1 MVFPLVPQVIVKT
14 SVNFT
19 RHQPQTR
26 DWHGGVRTNL
36 PTGREGGGGWVDGC
50 VDGWQGK
57 VGEMGEGNERKQV
70 KELPLP
76 QAELTTN
83 L

>member
-1 MVFPLVPQVIVKT
+1 MVGYV
-14 SVNFT
+14 
-19 RHQPQTR
+19 QTCR
-26 DWHGGVRTNL
+26 QD
-36 PTGREGGGGWVDGC
+36 GREEVDGC
-50 VDGWQGK
+50 MGGWQGK